1 MSIEVGDVFWNEKE
15 RASYLVLDTDNPWDE
30 GVEYKFLRLNRD
42 EDSFRYYALTWIP
55 ESILLSQNGQSYVKI
70 GRIDIS
76 LFMGQ
81 KERRD

>member
-30 GVEYKFLRLNRD
+30 GIEYKFLRFHCD
-42 EDSFRYYALTWIP
+42 EDCIPYYALTWIP
-55 ESILLSQNGQSYVKI
+55 EKLLLGQYYKKI
-70 GRIDIS
+70 GHIDIS